1 MEDLNRVVDRGL
13 DRLAKAG
20 ADKAHVE
27 AAIREV
33 A

>member
-1 MEDLNRVVDRGL
+1 VLPPDPQNRFDGR
-13 DRLAKAG
+13 DYRSE
-20 ADKAHVE
+20 VE